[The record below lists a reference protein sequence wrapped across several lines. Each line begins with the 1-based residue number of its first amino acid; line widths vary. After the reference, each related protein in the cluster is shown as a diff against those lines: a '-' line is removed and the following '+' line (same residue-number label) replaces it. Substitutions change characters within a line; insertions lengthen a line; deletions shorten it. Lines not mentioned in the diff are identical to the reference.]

1 MCVYEPIATI
11 YIKGPIGGNYVM
23 CVKKCQCIS
32 IKKKYLKENT
42 HALPE
47 PLRSSIFKYLIK
59 YFSNDSVVHSF
70 VRHFVKIFYYS
81 NILYSYQGGKKRVWF
96 CLFPV
101 NIINIFLKIPNFVC
115 IWNLNAGCWWT
126 IKTFHMLLFTL
137 PINHVWHEP
146 EQHVYGL
153 YTAT

>member
-1 MCVYEPIATI
+1 MNEFWSGELDITDDEVCVYEPIATI

-32 IKKKYLKENT
+32 IKKIIKKKINT

-47 PLRSSIFKYLIK
+47 LLRSPIFKCWKYFIK

-70 VRHFVKIFYYS
+70 VKHFVKIFYYS
-81 NILYSYQGGKKRVWF
+81 NILYSYQGGKKKRVWF

-101 NIINIFLKIPNFVC
+101 NIII
-115 IWNLNAGCWWT
+115 AD
-126 IKTFHMLLFTL
+126 
-137 PINHVWHEP
+137 
-146 EQHVYGL
+146 EQLRHSICSFSFDL
-153 YTAT
+153 